1 MERLPTDTSEY
12 LRMYA
17 GELGERILRQF
28 PPLYQPGDAVLPG
41 LDELRRKPYAA
52 QILAIHGLVSR
63 WDRARAAALIAE
75 CGTGKTLVSLA
86 SMHLHA
92 RGRRYVGIMMVPPQL
107 VEKTS
112 REIHL
117 TLPRVRVFV
126 IDGLRNG
133 VGSNGYSGVNEV
145 RLRNGRIVREG
156 THTTLTDMR
165 LRKDARS
172 ARARWD
178 ALVGASSILVGSR
191 ERMKLSYFWRHAH
204 QTPRSG
210 PFNGCVVN
218 PDTGRPVLTATDQLR
233 RSDFKKAKHS
243 EFVCP
248 DDQSPTSKARRPFYS
263 PLWQADGTRV
273 HRYAPIDFIGRY
285 MDKGFFDYAIADEV
299 HELKSGETAQGN
311 ALGAL
316 AHCADRIAVLTGTLL
331 GGYAEEL
338 FHILFRLDPRKM
350 IEEGFEI
357 GESGLRTFSE
367 SYGVLEKVTTIE
379 AADNACSEA
388 RVTKRV
394 RRKPGAS
401 PLLFGRFLMEMGA
414 FVSLEDISDA
424 LPPYQEEV
432 IAVEMD
438 PPLRSAYEKLE
449 KDIKAALEEHRG
461 NQSVLSVGMNALL
474 SYVDRPYKIG
484 DLVGYEYVKESG
496 RREPFLISSPAELDE
511 AFVYAKERRMI
522 EEVQNELRAGR
533 KVQLY
538 AVYTQKRDVTQR
550 WKQLLQNEGIHA
562 EVLTSDVPPEQREA
576 WYERQLR
583 QGMQVCISNPKLVM
597 TGMDLMFANTLIFG
611 QTGYSIFV
619 LRQASRRSWRIGQR
633 KPVTVKFLA
642 YSGTMQESCLRLMGK
657 KLLVSLAMEGKFS
670 SEGLLSLEG
679 DDDILTAMAR
689 ELVTQKGVGEMAA
702 AVWRELQNQ
711 HPSVAAAAI
720 PAPPLNE
727 RTDEYEPETG
737 ASRIVVPTVEPQQA
751 RATVSLADFAAPAR
765 RPTRRPAPED
775 DSQLSLF

>member
-1 MERLPTDTSEY
+1 MDSLPTDTNEY

-28 PPLYQPGDAVLPG
+28 PPLYQPGDPVLPG

-52 QILAIHGLVSR
+52 QILAIHSLIAR

-126 IDGLRNG
+126 LDGLRNG
-133 VGSNGYSGVNEV
+133 VGSNGYTGVNEV

-156 THTTLTDMR
+156 IHTTLTDMR
-165 LRKDARS
+165 LRKEARS

-178 ALVGASSILVGSR
+178 AMVGVSSILVCSR
-191 ERMKLSYFWRHAH
+191 ERIKLGYFWRHAH
-204 QTPRSG
+204 QTPQSG

-248 DDQSPTSKARRPFYS
+248 DDQLPGGKARRPFYS
-263 PLWQADGTRV
+263 PLWQADGSRV
-273 HRYAPIDFIGRY
+273 QRYAPIDFIGRY

-299 HELKSGETAQGN
+299 HELKSGDTAQGN
-311 ALGAL
+311 ALGTL
-316 AHCADRIAVLTGTLL
+316 AQCADRIAVLTGTLL
-331 GGYAEEL
+331 GGYADEL

-379 AADNACSEA
+379 PADNACSEA

-394 RRKPGAS
+394 KRRPGAS

-424 LPPYQEEV
+424 LPPYREEV

-438 PPLRSAYEKLE
+438 PPLRAAYEQLE

-474 SYVDRPYKIG
+474 LYADRPYKLG
-484 DLVGYEYVKESG
+484 DLVGYEYDKENG
-496 RREPFLISSPAELDE
+496 RREPFLISSPPDLDE
-511 AFVYAKERRMI
+511 SFVYAKERRMI
-522 EEVQNELRAGR
+522 EEIQNELRAGR
-533 KVQLY
+533 RVQLY
-538 AVYTQKRDVTQR
+538 AVYTQKRDVTHR
-550 WKQLLQNEGIHA
+550 WKHLLQNEGIHT
-562 EVLTSDVPPEQREA
+562 EVLTSDVPPEQRET

-583 QGMQVCISNPKLVM
+583 HGMQVCISHPKLVM
-597 TGMDLMFANTLIFG
+597 TGMDLMFANTLIFA
-611 QTGYSIFV
+611 QTGYSIYV

-642 YSGTMQESCLRLMGK
+642 YSGTMQENCLRLMGK

-670 SEGLLSLEG
+670 SEGLQALE
-679 DDDILTAMAR
+679 DDDDMLTAMAR
-689 ELVTQKGVGEMAA
+689 ELVTQKGVGEKAA
-702 AVWRELQNQ
+702 AVWRDLQTQ
-711 HPSVAAAAI
+711 RTSVAVAAL
-720 PAPPLNE
+720 PASPASE
-727 RTDEYEPETG
+727 QTIQCEPETEPTLV
-737 ASRIVVPTVEPQQA
+737 VVPAVERPQSQA
-751 RATVSLADFAAPAR
+751 PVGLAEFATPTR
-765 RPTRRPAPED
+765 RHPRRPAPAD
-775 DSQLSLF
+775 DNQLSLF